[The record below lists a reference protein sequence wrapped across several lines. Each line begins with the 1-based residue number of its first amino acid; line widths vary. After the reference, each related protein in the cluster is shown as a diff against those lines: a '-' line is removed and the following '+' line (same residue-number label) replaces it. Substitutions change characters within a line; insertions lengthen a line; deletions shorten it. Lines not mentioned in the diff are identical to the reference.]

1 MMAAACCASSSLSF
15 IGEVAAHSLFR
26 LREGRRRMKRE
37 GRHRIARRHAPSLAK
52 TLTTHF
58 DQSMLGMPKD
68 AGTELSGPELLQNI
82 EIELSDI
89 L

>member
-1 MMAAACCASSSLSF
+1 
-15 IGEVAAHSLFR
+15 
-26 LREGRRRMKRE
+26 MKRE